1 MSTETATRTSGVL
14 VATCLS
20 TLVVNAN
27 TSAVSI
33 LLPAISEDTGM
44 SVDTL
49 QWAVTGYSLVG
60 AAVMVTSG
68 ALGDVF
74 GPVLTTAR
82 LNERKHHG

>member
-1 MSTETATRTSGVL
+1 
-14 VATCLS
+14 
-20 TLVVNAN
+20 
-27 TSAVSI
+27 
-33 LLPAISEDTGM
+33 M

-60 AAVMVTSG
+60 AAVMVTYG